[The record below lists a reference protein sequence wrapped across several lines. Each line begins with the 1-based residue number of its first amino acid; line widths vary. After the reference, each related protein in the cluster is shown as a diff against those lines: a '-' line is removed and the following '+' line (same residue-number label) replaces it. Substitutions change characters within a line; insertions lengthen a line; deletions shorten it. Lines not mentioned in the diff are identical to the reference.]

1 MPRSAYPMALDA
13 APQDGRWLD
22 DPKAQAKV
30 LAYLV
35 SKLSPADL
43 AELDGHLTEGTEPQ
57 ATDHRLPEGNLKRD
71 FLKYTP
77 RNRRA
82 MVDSL
87 SGLPRPGAAPRMTM
101 DEMMRSDPDAAK
113 SLHER
118 FPNMNR
124 LKD

>member
-30 LAYLV
+30 LQFLL

-43 AELDGHLTEGTEPQ
+43 AELDGHLTDGTEPQ
-57 ATDHRLPEGNLKRD
+57 AADNRLPDGDLKRD

-77 RNRRA
+77 RNRRVMMNA
-82 MVDSL
+82 L
-87 SGLPRPGAAPRMTM
+87 GGRPGAPMTM
-101 DEMMRSDPDAAK
+101 DEMRRQDPNHGK
-113 SLHER
+113 SLDER
-118 FPNMNR
+118 FPNLNR
-124 LKD
+124 LRGY